1 MSVHPPHKMVTWL
14 LGTAGHPCCSQ
25 SPAGG
30 MYRQVGT
37 GQHRLASWSREGS
50 GLPWCLR
57 RCPCLPQ
64 ECGGGRRACGLIGG
78 SVLWGCRQVPASRL
92 QLAGGR
98 AAPPWAA
105 AMAAGGFGALTC
117 RPPANPGS
125 HLSPWSGGTVPG
137 SAQDGDQ
144 EQECVSGSEKDLAAR
159 GLLARKRRTDEEASD
174 PTSAA
179 AQLHRLRGHLP
190 PARCP
195 SPR

>member
-1 MSVHPPHKMVTWL
+1 MD
-14 LGTAGHPCCSQ
+14 AGYVS
-25 SPAGG
+25 
-30 MYRQVGT
+30 
-37 GQHRLASWSREGS
+37 
-50 GLPWCLR
+50 
-57 RCPCLPQ
+57 
-64 ECGGGRRACGLIGG
+64 LIGCA
-78 SVLWGCRQVPASRL
+78 VLWGRRQVPASGL

-98 AAPPWAA
+98 AGPQWAA

-125 HLSPWSGGTVPG
+125 HLSSSAGGTVQG

-144 EQECVSGSEKDLAAR
+144 EQECVSGSEKDLAVQD
-159 GLLARKRRTDEEASD
+159 LLARKRRRTDEEASD

-190 PARCP
+190 PAPCP